1 MSIRRQL
8 ALWIGLLMLLI
19 MSGNLFINVFQL
31 KSNYEQQLKARADE
45 TVTTLSLS
53 MSHSALL
60 EDDALLRSMIDVVF
74 DRGHFSQIR
83 FEYLDSTRL
92 VVRVADQQLAPNVPK
107 WFKKAMKLSAG
118 EGHAHVS
125 QGWQQLGDLTVRL
138 HPGPMYVQL
147 WRLVKAEIAWFGLML
162 LVAVYG
168 LRLLLHWQLQ
178 PLKQIALL
186 VEKLALNQ
194 FTHIDEQ
201 PKARELQTLVASMN
215 ALSERL
221 HLSFVAHGETV
232 SKLQQDNFNDHLTG
246 LNNRKGWQHFLQD
259 HMKEDNFFTGWMML
273 LTVENL
279 TQLNTE
285 QGKSLTDELLAQ
297 ISGQLSQHAQ
307 LQHEHAC
314 LARTNGGEFWV
325 FCPDPLDDQYLDG
338 IKDIEQSLL
347 NLSFVQQYVAQLRMV
362 VLPVQKVIT
371 PASIK
376 HQLDVLL
383 SRARNQH
390 VSLLTGE
397 VQEHTIINWQHWRQK
412 LQDALTQG
420 GIELYHQPLFNAQGT
435 ILQQEIHCRLV
446 CVGEAP
452 MAAGLF
458 WPMVEKLALATAFD
472 RLIVEKWQNHFDGHP
487 YSGDWVV
494 NLSGKSLNDEHFC
507 QWFDQTMSV
516 AQKQSVIIEFSEY
529 TLVHSSEQAQKWLFH
544 ITQQGV
550 RLSVDHVGT
559 SGKSFGFLARFPLHQ
574 GKVERRFIRD
584 INQHKENAFFVSGMV
599 QVFRAQHTL
608 CFAEGVESEA
618 EKRALVDLGVD
629 GVMGF
634 GLQKPCLL

>member
-19 MSGNLFINVFQL
+19 MSGNLFLNVFQL

-45 TVTTLSLS
+45 TVTTLALS
-53 MSHSALL
+53 MSHSALA

-83 FEYLDSTRL
+83 FEYQDSNRL
-92 VVRVADQQLAPNVPK
+92 VVRVADQNLAPNVPN
-107 WFKKAMKLSAG
+107 WFKKFMKLSVG

-138 HPGPMYVQL
+138 HPGSMYVQL

-162 LVAVYG
+162 FVAVYG

-201 PKARELQTLVASMN
+201 PKARELQSLVASMN
-215 ALSERL
+215 ALSDRL

-232 SKLQQDNFNDHLTG
+232 SKLQQDNFNDSLTG

-259 HMKEDNFFTGWMML
+259 HMKEDNFSTGWMML

-285 QGKSLTDELLAQ
+285 QGKSLTDELLVQ
-297 ISGQLSQHAQ
+297 MGGQLTQHVQ
-307 LQHEHAC
+307 LQHEHVC

-338 IKDIEQSLL
+338 LKDIEQSLL
-347 NLSFVQQYVAQLRMV
+347 NLSFVQQYAAQLRMV

-383 SRARNQH
+383 NRARNQH

-397 VQEHTIINWQHWRQK
+397 VQEHTIINWQHWHKK

-420 GIELYHQPLFNAQGT
+420 GVELYRQPLFNEQGT

-472 RLIVEKWQNHFDGHP
+472 RLIVEKWQNHFDSHP
-487 YSGDWVV
+487 QSGDWVI

-507 QWFDQTMSV
+507 QWFDQVMSV

-529 TLVHSSEQAQKWLFH
+529 TLVHSSEQAQKWLHH

-584 INQHKENAFFVSGMV
+584 IHAHKENAFFVAGMV

-618 EKRALVDLGVD
+618 EKLALIDLGVD

-634 GLQKPCLL
+634 GLQNPCLL

>member
-8 ALWIGLLMLLI
+8 VLWIGLLILLI

-31 KSNYEQQLKARADE
+31 KNNYEQQLKARADE
-45 TVTTLSLS
+45 TVTTLALS

-83 FEYLDSTRL
+83 FEYQDSNRL
-92 VVRVADQQLAPNVPK
+92 VVRVADQYLAPQVPN
-107 WFKKAMKLSAG
+107 WFKGVMKLSAG
-118 EGHAHVS
+118 DGHAHVS
-125 QGWQQLGDLTVRL
+125 QGWHQLGDLTVRL
-138 HPGPMYVQL
+138 NPGPMYVQL

-162 LVAVYG
+162 FLAVYG

-178 PLKQIALL
+178 PLKQVMLL
-186 VEKLALNQ
+186 VEKLAHNQ
-194 FTHIDEQ
+194 FTHIDEK
-201 PKARELQTLVASMN
+201 PKARELQSLVVSMN
-215 ALSERL
+215 ALSDRL
-221 HLSFVAHGETV
+221 HKSFIAHGETV

-246 LNNRKGWQHFLQD
+246 LNNRKGWQYFLQD
-259 HMKEDNFFTGWMML
+259 HMKEDNFSTGWMML

-285 QGKSLTDELLAQ
+285 QGKNLTDEVLMQ
-297 ISGQLSQHAQ
+297 MGEQLTQHAH
-307 LQHEHAC
+307 LQQEHAC

-325 FCPDPLDDQYLDG
+325 FCPDPLDDQYLDS
-338 IKDIEQSLL
+338 IKHIEKSLL
-347 NLSFVQQYVAQLRMV
+347 NLSLVQQYSAQLRMA
-362 VLPVQKVIT
+362 VLPVQKMVA
-371 PASIK
+371 PSSIK

-383 SRARNQH
+383 THARNQH

-397 VQEHTIINWQHWRQK
+397 VQEHTIINWQHWQQK
-412 LQDALTQG
+412 LKDALTQG
-420 GIELYHQPLFNAQGT
+420 GIELYRQPLFNAQGD

-446 CVGEAP
+446 CEGEAS

-458 WPMVEKLALATAFD
+458 WPMVEKLSLATAFD
-472 RLIVEKWQNHFDGHP
+472 RLIVKKWQSHFDDYP
-487 YSGDWVV
+487 NSGDWVI
-494 NLSGKSLNDEHFC
+494 NLSGKSLDDEHFC
-507 QWFDQTMSV
+507 QWFDEIMSV
-516 AQKQSVIIEFSEY
+516 EQKQSLIIEFSEY
-529 TLVHSSEQAQKWLFH
+529 TLVHCSEYARNWLLS
-544 ITQQGV
+544 ITQQGI

-559 SGKSFGFLARFPLHQ
+559 SGRSFGFLARFPLHQ

-584 INQHKENAFFVSGMV
+584 IHQDKENAFFVSGMV
-599 QVFRAQHTL
+599 QVFRAQQTL
-608 CFAEGVESEA
+608 CFAEGVESDA
-618 EKRALVDLGVD
+618 EKLALIDFDVD